1 MTRLQTVMRILI
13 ADDEALARR
22 RVREMLRDDPD
33 IEVVGECSNG
43 RETAEAI
50 ALLKPDLVFLDIEMP
65 GGSGIDVATMLEET
79 VKPIVIFVT
88 AHDQYAVRAFEIDAV
103 DYLLKPFDRERFAHT
118 LARAKAVFKSRRESR
133 TNEEILSLLG
143 ELRTRSQ
150 YLDRILIRNN
160 DRVII
165 IKAEEIEW
173 IEAQGNYIRI
183 HFGKQSSLMRE
194 TLGNLA
200 AQLDP
205 KRFARIHRSQ
215 IVNIDH
221 ILELQPWSHRDY
233 RVVLRNGTQLT
244 LSRTYRDQLY
254 QLLGRL

>member
-1 MTRLQTVMRILI
+1 MTGQKTQMRVLI

-22 RVREMLRDDPD
+22 RVREMLRGEPD
-33 IEVVGECSNG
+33 VEIIGECSNG
-43 RETAEAI
+43 TETAEAI
-50 ALLKPDLVFLDIEMP
+50 TSLKPDLVFLDIQMP
-65 GGSGIDVATMLEET
+65 GASGVDVASTLEGT
-79 VKPIVIFVT
+79 TRPMVIFIT
-88 AHDQYAVRAFEIDAV
+88 AHDQYAVRAFEINAV
-103 DYLLKPFDRERFAHT
+103 DYLLKPFDRERFAQT
-118 LARAKAVFKSRRESR
+118 LERARLAFRSRRDTR
-133 TNEEILSLLG
+133 VNEEILSLLG
-143 ELRTRSQ
+143 ELRSRNQ
-150 YLDRILIRNN
+150 YLDRILIKNN
-160 DRVII
+160 ERVII

-205 KRFARIHRSQ
+205 KRFVRIHRSQ

-254 QLLGRL
+254 QLLGKL

>member
-1 MTRLQTVMRILI
+1 VSGVQTQMRVLI

-22 RVREMLRDDPD
+22 RLREMLRGEVGV
-33 IEVVGECSNG
+33 EVVGECANG
-43 RETAEAI
+43 IETAEAI
-50 ALLKPDLVFLDIEMP
+50 KSLKPDLVFLDIQMP
-65 GGSGIDVATMLEET
+65 GSDGVEVASSLQGPT
-79 VKPIVIFVT
+79 KPLVIFVT
-88 AHDQYAVRAFEIDAV
+88 AHDQYAIRAFEIDAV
-103 DYLLKPFDRERFAHT
+103 DYVLKPFDRARFT
-118 LARAKAVFKSRRESR
+118 LTLERAKAEFTSRRGDLA
-133 TNEEILSLLG
+133 NEEILSLLG
-143 ELRTRSQ
+143 KLSSQSQ
-150 YLDRILIRNN
+150 YLDRLLIRNN
-160 DRVII
+160 DREVI

-183 HFGKQSSLMRE
+183 HFGKQSALMRE

-254 QLLGRL
+254 QLLGKL